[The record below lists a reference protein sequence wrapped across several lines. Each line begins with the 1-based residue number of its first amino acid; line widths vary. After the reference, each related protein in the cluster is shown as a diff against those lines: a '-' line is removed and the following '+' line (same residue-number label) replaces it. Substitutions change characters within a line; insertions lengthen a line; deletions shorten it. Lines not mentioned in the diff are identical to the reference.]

1 MISLSQANDLS
12 IPPEIIRKCQV
23 LMFSRRPER
32 NVSLK
37 YIHKTENMN
46 RLCKITGRVERNL
59 LKTHNVSA
67 NSSATLLPH
76 TPL

>member
-1 MISLSQANDLS
+1 
-12 IPPEIIRKCQV
+12 
-23 LMFSRRPER
+23 MFSKGPER